1 MGLADSNYELNCKK
15 RAWEYMLE
23 TMDIVSE
30 VEAEHQKRV
39 AEEKEREAALQAQ
52 NRETESQG

>member
-1 MGLADSNYELNCKK
+1 MADSNYELNCKK